1 MRSIFQAVALVGG
14 VAATLYATPA
24 SARQAMGVV
33 ATASPAAEA
42 LEREARTLY
51 EQPDRY
57 ERAAGLHLRAADL
70 RAPGDSLRIHDLRQ
84 SGRLFYYAGAKPRA
98 LDIMQR
104 AGDEALSNGDVL
116 GAALAL
122 LDAASIAQELRR
134 GDDVLRLVQRTEL
147 LLTSPLLPAA
157 ERELLMRRILLCT
170 TAPGA

>member
-1 MRSIFQAVALVGG
+1 MRSILQAVALAGA

-24 SARQAMGVV
+24 SARQAVGVL
-33 ATASPAAEA
+33 AAAAPAAEA
-42 LEREARTLY
+42 LEREARALY
-51 EQPDRY
+51 GQPDRY

-104 AGDEALSNGDVL
+104 AGDEALSNGDVF

-157 ERELLMRRILLCT
+157 ERKLLMRRILCT
-170 TAPGA
+170 TAPDA

>member
-1 MRSIFQAVALVGG
+1 MRWTFQAVALVAG
-14 VAATLYATPA
+14 VASALFATPA
-24 SARQAMGVV
+24 SARQAVGVL
-33 ATASPAAEA
+33 ATVSPAAEA
-42 LEREARTLY
+42 LEREARALY

-70 RAPGDSLRIHDLRQ
+70 RAPGDPQRIHDLRQ
-84 SGRLFYYAGAKPRA
+84 SGRLFYYAGSKPRA

-116 GAALAL
+116 AAALAL

-157 ERELLMRRILLCT
+157 DRELLTRRVQLCT
-170 TAPGA
+170 TSTDA